1 MVIKKSKSNN
11 DLNDLLA
18 VSFFALIALLA
29 YDKDKNPAEIIG
41 SIVSASFIILIII
54 SLVVVALLFLRSDK
68 NLRYRGEEKTKAE
81 TQFVDLE
88 WGQALKHDLLT
99 YFIPVLILSLPIL
112 AGQVPDFID
121 FFQALTVFLSLVY
134 LKMLYWQRIF

>member
-1 MVIKKSKSNN
+1 MNYSQIKQH
-11 DLNDLLA
+11 
-18 VSFFALIALLA
+18 LIFQQQENI
-29 YDKDKNPAEIIG
+29 DITICHQQHWII
-41 SIVSASFIILIII
+41 
-54 SLVVVALLFLRSDK
+54 
-68 NLRYRGEEKTKAE
+68 NY
-81 TQFVDLE
+81 
-88 WGQALKHDLLT
+88 LLT